1 MKSIEHRNIAF
12 IFARGGSKGLPR
24 KNIKLLN
31 GKPLIQYSIETA
43 RSSNEID
50 DLFVSTDDREI
61 SEFVKS
67 LGVNVIERPNVL
79 AADES
84 PEWLS
89 WQHAVTWVKNNI
101 GEFSQFIS
109 LPTTSPL
116 RSVEDVNLAVAKL
129 KSSQSDVCIAVT
141 PASRSPYFNMVKM
154 NDKGFIELVVAPE
167 NNVIRRQDAPEVFD
181 ITTSVYVTTPDFI
194 MSNTGLFSGNISC
207 VYVPKER
214 AVDIDDIYDF
224 MLAESILEARDVKR

>member
-79 AADES
+79 ATDES

-101 GEFSQFIS
+101 GEFNQFIS

-194 MSNTGLFSGNISC
+194 MSNKGLFSGNISC
-207 VYVPKER
+207 IYVPKER